1 MFYIWYKFRLYR
13 DCTHTTEQTCNSYF
27 CYLGRLCT
35 CGSWCCGRNCRWE
48 MCWTA
53 EQCSILRWC
62 CVLQWSHPWVSCC
75 LCLQLH
81 PPFGGSQIQRMSKKW
96 KLEWYCST
104 VCCWLVVCHLLCA
117 EPLQYGWSNQSLS
130 AHNFIA
136 LCNVSV
142 PYRTFFCLFV
152 QCPALYSYAWR
163 RSYICGTRNIAQ
175 SNEVVCTQRL
185 IWLFVHKYSR
195 IIIA

>member
-1 MFYIWYKFRLYR
+1 MFYIWYKLRLYR
-13 DCTHTTEQTCNSYF
+13 DSTHTTEQTCNSYF

-35 CGSWCCGRNCRWE
+35 CRPWCCGHNCRWE

-62 CVLQWSHPWVSCC
+62 CVLQWSHPWVPCC

-81 PPFGGSQIQRMSKKW
+81 PPFGGYQIQRMSKKW

-104 VCCWLVVCHLLCA
+104 VCCWLVICHLLCA

-130 AHNFIA
+130 AHNFIT

-142 PYRTFFCLFV
+142 PYKTFFCLFV
-152 QCPALYSYAWR
+152 QSVQHCIAMPEEGPIYAGPETLHKAMKFCALKDWFDYLF
-163 RSYICGTRNIAQ
+163 TN
-175 SNEVVCTQRL
+175 TL
-185 IWLFVHKYSR
+185 I
-195 IIIA
+195 